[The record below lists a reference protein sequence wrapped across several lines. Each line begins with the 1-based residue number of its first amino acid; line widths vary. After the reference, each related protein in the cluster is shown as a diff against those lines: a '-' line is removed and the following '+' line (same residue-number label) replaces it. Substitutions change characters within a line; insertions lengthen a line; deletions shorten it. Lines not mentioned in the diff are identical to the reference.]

1 VKKEYIMEETVKL
14 IIDDKTI
21 ELPVIFGSEGERGI
35 DISTLRQKTGYITM
49 DSGFRNTGSCMSSIT
64 YIDGKKGIMRYRGI
78 PIEELAELS
87 SFRETVY
94 LLVNGILPTQQEIED
109 FSSLLNEHS
118 MVHEDMQTFYQNF
131 PRYSHPMGILSSMVN
146 ALQSFYPALRTSSD
160 EERINLIVTRLIS
173 KVRTLTAMSYKI
185 SRGHKVIYPKREL
198 SYCQNFLNMLFD
210 SPVKPY
216 EIDPTKVSALSKF
229 LIVHADHEQN
239 CSTAA
244 VRMVGSG
251 RVNLYAAISAGIS
264 ALWGRLHGGGIQAAF
279 ELLEKINQ
287 ENGNIDSFI
296 QRHKN
301 VHDPFELDGFGH
313 HIYETID
320 PRSTIMKDVFENLL
334 EKLNVNDPLIDLA
347 LELERKVMLDD
358 ELLSQNCLP
367 NHYFYSSLVLYLIGI
382 PKNMHTLLFAIGRL
396 PGWIAQWKEG
406 HDDPKWKI
414 ARPRQIYIGSENRD
428 YVPIAQR

>member
-1 VKKEYIMEETVKL
+1 MEETVKL
-14 IIDDKTI
+14 IIDDETI
-21 ELPVIFGSEGERGI
+21 ELPVIYGSEGQRGI

-49 DSGFRNTGSCMSSIT
+49 DPGFQNTGSCMSSIT
-64 YIDGKKGIMRYRGI
+64 YVDGKAGIMRYRGI
-78 PIEELAELS
+78 PIEELAKHS

-94 LLVNGILPTQQEIED
+94 LMINGILPTRQEIQD
-109 FSSLLNEHS
+109 FSNLLNEHS

-160 EERINLIVTRLIS
+160 EERINMVVTRLIS

-185 SRGHKVIYPKREL
+185 SKGHKVVYPKREL
-198 SYCQNFLNMLFD
+198 SYCENFLNMLFD

-216 EIDPTKVSALSKF
+216 QIERSKVSALSKF

-264 ALWGRLHGGGIQAAF
+264 ALWGKRHGGGIQAAF
-279 ELLEKINQ
+279 EMLENMKA
-287 ENGNIDSFI
+287 ENGNIDHFI
-296 QRHKN
+296 ERHKN
-301 VHDPFELDGFGH
+301 LHDPFELAGFGH
-313 HIYETID
+313 HIYETQD
-320 PRSTIMKDVFENLL
+320 PRSKIMKTVFENLL
-334 EKLNVNDPLIDLA
+334 KKLDVQDSLIDLA
-347 LELERKVMLDD
+347 QELEGKVIAD
-358 ELLSQNCLP
+358 EELHSQNCIP
-367 NHYFYSSLVLYLIGI
+367 NHYFYSSLLLYLIGI

-414 ARPRQIYIGSENRD
+414 ARPRQIYIGPTVRD
-428 YVPIAQR
+428 YVPIEQR

>member
-1 VKKEYIMEETVKL
+1 MEETVKL
-14 IIDDKTI
+14 IIDNQTI
-21 ELPVIFGSEGERGI
+21 ELPVIHGSEGERGI
-35 DISTLRQKTGYITM
+35 DISSLRQKTGYITM
-49 DSGFRNTGSCMSSIT
+49 DPGFRNTGSCTSSIT
-64 YIDGKKGIMRYRGI
+64 YIDGKKGILRYRGI
-78 PIEELAELS
+78 PIEELAEHS

-94 LLVNGILPTQQEIED
+94 LLVNDVLPTTKEIKD

-146 ALQSFYPALRTSSD
+146 ALQSFYPSLRMSSD
-160 EERINLIVTRLIS
+160 EERINMIVTRLIS
-173 KVRTLTAMSYKI
+173 KVRTLAAMSYKI
-185 SRGHKVIYPKREL
+185 SRGHKVVYPRPEF
-198 SYCQNFLNMLFD
+198 SYCENFLNMLFD

-216 EIDPTKVSALSKF
+216 EIDREKVTALSKF

-264 ALWGRLHGGGIQAAF
+264 ALWGRLHGGGIQAVIEMLENIHEENNDIQKF
-279 ELLEKINQ
+279 VNRIKDSGNLL
-287 ENGNIDSFI
+287 
-296 QRHKN
+296 
-301 VHDPFELDGFGH
+301 ELDGFGH
-313 HIYETID
+313 HIYETYD
-320 PRSTIMKDVFENLL
+320 PRSEIMKKVFIDLL
-334 EKLNVNDPLIDLA
+334 ESMNVSDPIIDTA
-347 LELERKVMLDD
+347 LELEKIVLSDD
-358 ELLSQNCLP
+358 ELLKQNCVP

-414 ARPRQIYIGSENRD
+414 ARPRQIYIGPTEHD
-428 YVPIAQR
+428 YIPMHERH

>member
-1 VKKEYIMEETVKL
+1 MAETVKL

-21 ELPVIFGSEGERGI
+21 ELPVIYGSEGERGI
-35 DISTLRQKTGYITM
+35 DISSLRQQTGYITM
-49 DSGFRNTGSCMSSIT
+49 DQGFRNTGSCMSSIT
-64 YIDGKKGIMRYRGI
+64 YVDGKKGIMRYRGI
-78 PIEELAELS
+78 PIEELAKHS

-94 LLVNGILPTQQEIED
+94 LLVNGVLPTRQEIQD

-173 KVRTLTAMSYKI
+173 KVRTLAAMSYKI
-185 SRGHKVIYPKREL
+185 SRGHKVIYPKKEL

-216 EIDPTKVSALSKF
+216 ELDSIKVSALSKF

-264 ALWGRLHGGGIQAAF
+264 ALWGRLHGGGIQAAI
-279 ELLEKINQ
+279 EMLDKIKSS
-287 ENGNIDSFI
+287 ESTIDSFI

-301 VHDPFELDGFGH
+301 VHDSFELDGFGH
-313 HIYETID
+313 HIYESLD
-320 PRSTIMKDVFENLL
+320 PRSRIMKEVFKNLL
-334 EKLNVNDPLIDLA
+334 EKMDVSDSLIDIA
-347 LELERKVMLDD
+347 LELEQKVMADQ

-382 PKNMHTLLFAIGRL
+382 PNNMHTLLFAIGRL

-414 ARPRQIYIGSENRD
+414 ARPRQIYIGPEMRD
-428 YVPIAQR
+428 YVPIEQR

>member
-1 VKKEYIMEETVKL
+1 MEETVKL
-14 IIDDKTI
+14 IIDNETI
-21 ELPVIFGSEGERGI
+21 ELPIIYGSEGERGI
-35 DISTLRQKTGYITM
+35 DISLLRQKTGYVAM
-49 DSGFRNTGSCMSSIT
+49 DPGFRNTGSCTSCIT

-78 PIEELAELS
+78 PIEQLAEES
-87 SFRETVY
+87 TFRETVY
-94 LLVNGILPTQQEIED
+94 LLVNGVLPTSQEIKD
-109 FSSLLNEHS
+109 FSNLLNEHS

-146 ALQSFYPALRTSSD
+146 ALQSFYPSLRNTSV
-160 EERINLIVTRLIS
+160 EERTDMVVTRLIS
-173 KVRTLTAMSYKI
+173 KVRTLAAMSYKI
-185 SRGHKVIYPKREL
+185 SRGHKVVYPRADL

-210 SPVKPY
+210 TPVKPY
-216 EIDPTKVSALSKF
+216 ENDPLKVTALSKF

-264 ALWGRLHGGGIQAAF
+264 ALWGRLHGGGIQAVI
-279 ELLEKINQ
+279 EMLEQINA
-287 ENGNIDSFI
+287 EDNNIEMFI
-296 QRHKN
+296 KRFKDPN
-301 VHDPFELDGFGH
+301 DPFEMDGFGH
-313 HIYETID
+313 HIYETLD
-320 PRSTIMKDVFENLL
+320 PRSKIMKKVFIELL
-334 EKLNVNDPLIDLA
+334 ETMDVGDPLIDTA
-347 LELERKVMLDD
+347 LELEKKILADE

-414 ARPRQIYIGSENRD
+414 ARPRQIYVGPTVRD
-428 YVPIAQR
+428 YKPLELR

>member
-1 VKKEYIMEETVKL
+1 MEETVKL
-14 IIDDKTI
+14 IIDNQTI
-21 ELPVIFGSEGERGI
+21 ELPVIIGSEGERGI

-49 DSGFRNTGSCMSSIT
+49 DPGFRNTGSCASCIS
-64 YIDGKKGIMRYRGI
+64 YVDGKKGIMRYRGI
-78 PIEELAELS
+78 PIEELAEKS

-94 LLVNGILPTQQEIED
+94 LLVNGVLPTTQEIKD
-109 FSSLLNEHS
+109 FSNMLNEHS

-146 ALQSFYPALRTSSD
+146 ALQSFYPSLRTSSD
-160 EERINLIVTRLIS
+160 EERINMIVTRLIS
-173 KVRTLTAMSYKI
+173 KVRTLAAMSYKI
-185 SRGHKVIYPKREL
+185 SRGHKAVYPRPEL

-216 EIDPTKVSALSKF
+216 EINDQKVKALSKF
-229 LIVHADHEQN
+229 LLVHADHEQN
-239 CSTAA
+239 CSTAT

-264 ALWGRLHGGGIQAAF
+264 ALWGRLHGGGIQAVIEMLENIHKENGDIHKFIARSKDPNDSF
-279 ELLEKINQ
+279 ELE
-287 ENGNIDSFI
+287 
-296 QRHKN
+296 
-301 VHDPFELDGFGH
+301 GFGH

-320 PRSTIMKDVFENLL
+320 PRSKIMKDSFEELL
-334 EKLNVNDPLIDLA
+334 ESLKINDPLIDTA
-347 LELERKVMLDD
+347 LELERIVLSDE
-358 ELLSQNCLP
+358 ELLQQNCLP

-382 PKNMHTLLFAIGRL
+382 PKNMHTLFFAVGRL

-414 ARPRQIYIGSENRD
+414 ARPRQIYIGPIVHD
-428 YVPIAQR
+428 YVPMEKRH